1 MNRILVGKRIAK
13 KPDMPKKTCDE
24 LSNPEG
30 EFGISTILPCLDFEK
45 LWDSLVFEDKLKEK
59 LLNYIN
65 TIEYLDQR
73 NVDKQIC
80 GANNL
85 ILLHGPPGTGKT
97 SLCKALA
104 QQATVNLIERKY
116 YEDGILIEVNASSL
130 FSQWF
135 GETGKQVHNLFR
147 EIEELM
153 LDPKRMV
160 FVLVDEIESLTSAR
174 KNSRSGGE
182 STDSI
187 LAVNELLTGMDRIK
201 YQKNVL
207 FLTTSNITD
216 LIDLAFLSRADIK
229 QYIGLPTL
237 NAVNFIYR
245 SILEELQ
252 KKGVIRNLS
261 LDKNNNG
268 RDEESDSDIIF
279 HLADQSV
286 MAGFSGRT
294 LRKIPFIAL
303 SYTPLLDGIEKE
315 ELFHFMSK
323 VIMEESK
330 QLDNLGSSDNTA

>member
-1 MNRILVGKRIAK
+1 M

-24 LSNPEG
+24 LPNPED
-30 EFGISTILPCLDFEK
+30 EFGISTILPCLDFEN

-65 TIEYLDQR
+65 TIEYLDER

-147 EIEELM
+147 EIEKLM

-174 KNSRSGGE
+174 KNSSSGGE
-182 STDSI
+182 CTDSI

-237 NAVNFIYR
+237 SAVNFIYR

-268 RDEESDSDIIF
+268 RGEESDSDIIF

-330 QLDNLGSSDNTA
+330 QVDYLGS

>member
-1 MNRILVGKRIAK
+1 M
-13 KPDMPKKTCDE
+13 KPDMPKTTCDE
-24 LSNPEG
+24 LQNPED

-65 TIEYLDQR
+65 TIEYLDER

-147 EIEELM
+147 EIEKLM

-174 KNSRSGGE
+174 KNSSSGGE
-182 STDSI
+182 CTDSI

-237 NAVNFIYR
+237 SAVNFIYR

-268 RDEESDSDIIF
+268 RGKESDSDIIF

-315 ELFHFMSK
+315 ELFHFMRK
-323 VIMEESK
+323 VIIQESRQVDK
-330 QLDNLGSSDNTA
+330 LGS

>member
-1 MNRILVGKRIAK
+1 
-13 KPDMPKKTCDE
+13 MPKKTNE
-24 LSNPEG
+24 QRNETPNPEE
-30 EFGISTILPCLDFEK
+30 EFGISTILPCLDFER
-45 LWDSLVFEDKLKEK
+45 LWDSLVFEDQLKEK

-65 TIEYLDQR
+65 TIEYLDEKR
-73 NVDKQIC
+73 VDKQIC

-104 QQATVNLIERKY
+104 QQATVNLIEKKY
-116 YEDGILIEVNASSL
+116 YEDGILVEVNASSL

-147 EIEELM
+147 EIEDLI

-174 KNSRSGGE
+174 KNSASGGE
-182 STDSI
+182 CTDSI

-216 LIDLAFLSRADIK
+216 LIDLAFLNRADIK

-252 KKGVIRNLS
+252 KKGVIKNISFDR
-261 LDKNNNG
+261 NNNG

-279 HLADQSV
+279 HMADQSV

-303 SYTPLLDGIEKE
+303 SFTSLMDGIEKDE
-315 ELFHFMSK
+315 FFKFMRK
-323 VIMEESK
+323 AILEESK
-330 QLDNLGSSDNTA
+330 QVDNLGSSGNTA